1 MQDSTFTIHG
11 QKAAG
16 NQSRLIHQPLKK
28 NSYLITVR
36 HFGLLTYH
44 KRLLMSFIWFIL
56 VGLAAGTIAKMITPQ
71 QEKGGW
77 ISTLII
83 GVIGAAVGGWIA
95 GMLPIIK
102 NLADIPLLGSL
113 LTATGGAFL
122 VLWIYHKFLA
132 DKLNLPV

>member
-1 MQDSTFTIHG
+1 
-11 QKAAG
+11 
-16 NQSRLIHQPLKK
+16 
-28 NSYLITVR
+28 
-36 HFGLLTYH
+36 
-44 KRLLMSFIWFIL
+44 MSFIWFIL

-71 QEKGGW
+71 NEKGGW

-95 GMLPIIK
+95 GMIPIVR

>member
-1 MQDSTFTIHG
+1 
-11 QKAAG
+11 
-16 NQSRLIHQPLKK
+16 
-28 NSYLITVR
+28 
-36 HFGLLTYH
+36 
-44 KRLLMSFIWFIL
+44 MSFIWFIL

-71 QEKGGW
+71 NEKGGW

-83 GVIGAAVGGWIA
+83 GVIGAGVGGWIA

-102 NLADIPLLGSL
+102 DLANIPLLGSL